1 MQLNLAKRFLSLSK
15 AVKIIKKYKIEF
27 VLLIIS
33 LVFSYWLM
41 FSTFSYQNGSM
52 EISTKA
58 WSDFASHVPL
68 IRSFSFGNNFPP
80 EYPLFSGPPIRYH
93 FLFYAFVGI
102 LEKIGVR
109 IDYALNI
116 PSILGFS
123 FLILMIYIFSKEV
136 FKSRAVGILSVVLF
150 LFNGSLSFVKY
161 FSTNNFSKEALIN
174 LVNSNKFISFGPYDS
189 STISAFWNLN
199 IYTNQ
204 RHLALSYALSLFIIY
219 FFIKKDRKIDIK
231 RAVLIGIALGL
242 SFVLNMAVF
251 AINLS
256 VLGTMFLLFNK
267 NRLNIFITLLTGAI
281 VALPQYVWIQS
292 LSSSSKPFIHLGYL
306 VQNLNLYGFI
316 DYWFQNLGL
325 HLVLIPL
332 AFLLVDKYKRKI
344 LLSFFTLFII
354 GNLIQFSPEIA
365 ANHKFFNLFMI
376 IGVMYSSYLLV
387 LMWNKK
393 IFLRSVVVIFFILL
407 ILSGIMD
414 FFPLLNDKKI
424 SLPDYPNNPNISWI
438 MKNTNPDSV
447 FLNTEYLY
455 DNASLAGRKIFLGWP
470 YFSWSQGYDTD
481 EKYKVMSQMLTADNK
496 NTACKLL
503 IVNKINYIE
512 INENNLNDPNLPRVS
527 GIFKSKFTAVYKNS
541 LKRYFIY
548 DVNKSCKTI

>member
-1 MQLNLAKRFLSLSK
+1 MRLNLVRKFLSLSK
-15 AVKIIKKYKIEF
+15 KVKIIKKYKIEF
-27 VLLIIS
+27 LLLFVS
-33 LVFSYWLM
+33 LLFSYWLM

-58 WSDFASHVPL
+58 WSDFASHIPL

-136 FKSRAVGILSVVLF
+136 FKSKAVGILSIILF
-150 LFNGSLSFVKY
+150 LFNGSLSFIKY
-161 FSTNNFSKEALIN
+161 FSINNFSKEALIN
-174 LVNSNKFISFGPYDS
+174 LVNSDKFISFGPYDS

-204 RHLALSYALSLFIIY
+204 RHLAISYALSLLIIY
-219 FFIKKDRKIDIK
+219 FFIKTNGKIDIK
-231 RAVLIGIALGL
+231 RAVLIGIVLGL

-251 AINLS
+251 AINLL
-256 VLGTMFLLFNK
+256 VLGTMFLLLNK
-267 NRLNIFITLLTGAI
+267 NRLNIIITLITGAI
-281 VALPQYVWIQS
+281 VALPQYIWMQS
-292 LSSSSKPFIHLGYL
+292 LGSSSKPFIYLGYL
-306 VQNLNLYGFI
+306 VQNLNLYSFI

-325 HLVLIPL
+325 HLLLIPL
-332 AFLLVDKYKRKI
+332 AFLLVDKHKRKI
-344 LLSFFTLFII
+344 LLCFFTLFVI
-354 GNLIQFSPEIA
+354 GNFIQFSPEIA

-376 IGVMYSSYLLV
+376 IGVMYSSYLLI
-387 LMWNKK
+387 LMWNNK
-393 IFLRSVVVIFFILL
+393 IFSKFVVVVFIILL
-407 ILSGIMD
+407 TLSGIMD
-414 FFPLLNDKKI
+414 FFPLLNDRKI

-438 MKNTNPDSV
+438 MKNTNSKSV

-481 EKYKVMSQMLTADNK
+481 SRDGLRKSLLNTNDKKFFCK
-496 NTACKLL
+496 NVLE
-503 IVNKINYIE
+503 NNINYIE
-512 INENNLNDPNLPRVS
+512 LKENYQETV
-527 GIFKSKFTAVYKNS
+527 
-541 LKRYFIY
+541 
-548 DVNKSCKTI
+548 VNKRFFDSNFIKVYENKSGFSTIYNIGNRCL